1 MFDLNCE
8 IIFKLPGARLTK
20 VTWVSHIHHQWPLRL
35 AGYQNDFDKFWFLRL
50 SWFCCQFAGKEI
62 SSVNPNKQ
70 NGWWAREIFEICV
83 GESKEINGGIHHESG
98 GDDCENLLNELL
110 LHVNLLSKTVQFLY
124 EIGNISSLDNQNMI
138 KWKDLENVY
147 SEVEKEFVCLKTQ
160 KFCVKKK

>member
-1 MFDLNCE
+1 MAD
-8 IIFKLPGARLTK
+8 
-20 VTWVSHIHHQWPLRL
+20 
-35 AGYQNDFDKFWFLRL
+35 
-50 SWFCCQFAGKEI
+50 
-62 SSVNPNKQ
+62 
-70 NGWWAREIFEICV
+70 GWWAREIFEICV

-124 EIGNISSLDNQNMI
+124 EIGNISSLDNQNKI

>member
-1 MFDLNCE
+1 M
-8 IIFKLPGARLTK
+8 
-20 VTWVSHIHHQWPLRL
+20 
-35 AGYQNDFDKFWFLRL
+35 
-50 SWFCCQFAGKEI
+50 
-62 SSVNPNKQ
+62 
-70 NGWWAREIFEICV
+70 FEICV

-124 EIGNISSLDNQNMI
+124 KIGNISSLDNQNKI

-147 SEVEKEFVCLKTQ
+147 SEVEKEFVRLKTQ